1 MSFLR
6 TVVVLVVH
14 RYFKNAAS
22 LLNIV
27 PGITGRMPGG
37 VAIGNLG
44 LWLISCILG
53 LNRRERRQYSFS
65 IIAINAS
72 SLLNVVPGMA
82 GRMPGGVAIGNLGL
96 WLVSCILGLNR
107 RERWYS
113 FSNVAIN
120 AASILNVVPF

>member
-6 TVVVLVVH
+6 TVVVLVIH

-22 LLNIV
+22 VLNVV
-27 PGITGRMPGG
+27 PGTAGRMPGG
-37 VAIGNLG
+37 VVIGILG

-53 LNRRERRQYSFS
+53 LNRMERQYSFS
-65 IIAINAS
+65 IVAINAS

-107 RERWYS
+107 RERR
-113 FSNVAIN
+113 
-120 AASILNVVPF
+120 